1 MFFASDNSGPAH
13 PKVMDAMMRQRIS
26 IMADP
31 EMDRVRTMVRDLF
44 EAPEAAVYLL
54 HRHRKLDRFGNLTQ
68 PWETIF
74 CTKLS
79 HINERM

>member
-1 MFFASDNSGPAH
+1 
-13 PKVMDAMMRQRIS
+13 
-26 IMADP
+26 
-31 EMDRVRTMVRDLF
+31 MDRVRTMIRDLF
-44 EAPEAAVYLL
+44 EAPEAAVYLHTGTANSIAL
-54 HRHRKLDRFGNLTQ
+54 ATLTQ